1 MVPKVVVEGVAW
13 NLPVALE
20 PLPDALDMACP
31 AEGGPGT
38 AVPELAGHGIVALE
52 IVVHGFDCP

>member
-1 MVPKVVVEGVAW
+1 MVARGFLVAVER
-13 NLPVALE
+13 
-20 PLPDALDMACP
+20 LPDALDVTCP